1 MFLSLYSSICS
12 TKKAVVEHSIR
23 LSYHNELRK
32 SEVSGECSPKTT
44 IKHRPGSTALMNPE
58 CTQSGA
64 IYSKDLPL
72 SKHMSKLCH
81 ETQTTMKKSLIVG
94 SEKMIEDKTQLSLPS
109 MDLTQLT
116 TTSEEYDK
124 ESSKTLTEST
134 MESKEQNNAKNAL
147 LNLEHSKI
155 SPETLILNITMSKE
169 SDVAQSNSKRQHEV
183 EKSGNGTNHTS
194 ITEDSKQSGISP
206 SLSVQPG

>member
-1 MFLSLYSSICS
+1 
-12 TKKAVVEHSIR
+12 
-23 LSYHNELRK
+23 
-32 SEVSGECSPKTT
+32 
-44 IKHRPGSTALMNPE
+44 
-58 CTQSGA
+58 
-64 IYSKDLPL
+64 
-72 SKHMSKLCH
+72 
-81 ETQTTMKKSLIVG
+81 
-94 SEKMIEDKTQLSLPS
+94 MIEDKTQLSLPS